1 MRFFSLNKDFMF
13 LAKVLEDNVL
23 FSQKTRS
30 ENNYTPTLM
39 YKCNNRVLYKG
50 IWSILLLH
58 IIFFFYITSKMFIL
72 VKNFSMDYIFLLLFL
87 DYPQDEW
94 TLSFQEVNFFFFY
107 LKCEILLSPRVK
119 CMVSKLILYEHMA
132 LLFLAIFNILL
143 SWNILLNFS
152 EMPFV

>member
-1 MRFFSLNKDFMF
+1 M
-13 LAKVLEDNVL
+13 
-23 FSQKTRS
+23 
-30 ENNYTPTLM
+30 
-39 YKCNNRVLYKG
+39 
-50 IWSILLLH
+50 
-58 IIFFFYITSKMFIL
+58 SKMLIL
-72 VKNFSMDYIFLLLFL
+72 VKEFSMDYIFLLLFL

-94 TLSFQEVNFFFFY
+94 TLSFQEVKFFY

-119 CMVSKLILYEHMA
+119 CMVSKLILFEHMA

>member
-1 MRFFSLNKDFMF
+1 MYF
-13 LAKVLEDNVL
+13 LAKKPVQKITILQLWCTNVTTEFFIKGYDPSYYYTLYSFLYNVEDVYL
-23 FSQKTRS
+23 S
-30 ENNYTPTLM
+30 E
-39 YKCNNRVLYKG
+39 K
-50 IWSILLLH
+50 LLH
-58 IIFFFYITSKMFIL
+58 GLY
-72 VKNFSMDYIFLLLFL
+72 FLLLFL